1 MAHIYK
7 TLFPSATTTPRWII
21 FAIDVAICTF
31 SFVFATLL
39 RFNFF
44 NSEAY
49 NIALFYPLPLVLAIR
64 IVFIRYFRIYAG
76 IIRYTSLQDGIRLF
90 YTVSFSSILMAVIDI
105 LYFKFSPTHTQII
118 PLSVII
124 IDYLGSLVLMTAFRL
139 SVKLMFMRAN
149 QPDKNIVLNYAIFG
163 AGDAGMVAKQK
174 LEQHSNVKVEK
185 KVVAFFDDDS
195 SKTFKYIDNITIYNF
210 DSDFEN
216 IIQKLNITELII
228 SPQHLSTSR
237 RQEIIEKCL
246 ELEINIRNVPPVE
259 RWINGELSY
268 NQLKQVRIED
278 LIERDT
284 IVLDKGA
291 IAQQLFQKTIL
302 ITGAAGSIGSEM
314 AHQILK
320 NFNPLKLILVDK
332 SEIRLYDLDHEL
344 STNYK
349 LNYKNSIELVIGDIT
364 NEARMRNVFE
374 TYAPNIVYHAAAYK
388 HVPLM
393 EDNPSEA
400 IWVNVAGTKLIA
412 DIAVEYGVEKF
423 VMIST
428 DKAVNPTNVMGAS
441 KRIAEIYVQS
451 LNTHLSLDA
460 TNIHHTKFITTRF
473 GNVLGSSGSVIPK
486 FRKQIEQGGPI
497 TVTHPDITRY
507 FMTIP
512 EACQLVLEAGNMGNG
527 GEIYIFDMGQ
537 SIKIYDL
544 ARKML
549 KLSGLKVGKD
559 IQIVFTGLRP
569 GEKLKEELLADQ
581 ETTMPTYHP
590 KIMIAKVR
598 TYDFVW
604 SKTQV
609 DVLIALYSGQNKD
622 LIVGKMKEIVPEF
635 LSQNSVFE
643 ELDFKQKNK
652 ILYTDKHSFRP

>member
-1 MAHIYK
+1 
-7 TLFPSATTTPRWII
+7 
-21 FAIDVAICTF
+21 
-31 SFVFATLL
+31 
-39 RFNFF
+39 
-44 NSEAY
+44 
-49 NIALFYPLPLVLAIR
+49 
-64 IVFIRYFRIYAG
+64 
-76 IIRYTSLQDGIRLF
+76 
-90 YTVSFSSILMAVIDI
+90 
-105 LYFKFSPTHTQII
+105 
-118 PLSVII
+118 
-124 IDYLGSLVLMTAFRL
+124 
-139 SVKLMFMRAN
+139 
-149 QPDKNIVLNYAIFG
+149 
-163 AGDAGMVAKQK
+163 
-174 LEQHSNVKVEK
+174 
-185 KVVAFFDDDS
+185 
-195 SKTFKYIDNITIYNF
+195 
-210 DSDFEN
+210 
-216 IIQKLNITELII
+216 
-228 SPQHLSTSR
+228 
-237 RQEIIEKCL
+237 
-246 ELEINIRNVPPVE
+246 
-259 RWINGELSY
+259 
-268 NQLKQVRIED
+268 
-278 LIERDT
+278 
-284 IVLDKGA
+284 
-291 IAQQLFQKTIL
+291 
-302 ITGAAGSIGSEM
+302 
-314 AHQILK
+314 
-320 NFNPLKLILVDK
+320 
-332 SEIRLYDLDHEL
+332 
-344 STNYK
+344 
-349 LNYKNSIELVIGDIT
+349 
-364 NEARMRNVFE
+364 
-374 TYAPNIVYHAAAYK
+374 
-388 HVPLM
+388 
-393 EDNPSEA
+393 
-400 IWVNVAGTKLIA
+400 
-412 DIAVEYGVEKF
+412 
-423 VMIST
+423 MIST
-428 DKAVNPTNVMGAS
+428 DRAVNPTNVMGAS

-635 LSQNSVFE
+635 LSQNSIFE
-643 ELDFKQKNK
+643 ELDFKQKTK
-652 ILYTDKHSFRP
+652 S